1 MRLANAPSVNMLH
14 KAITPT
20 DSMTRHPTPLTTRCE
35 EPGDEEEEEKEEEE
49 EEARAKRRENNEI

>member
-1 MRLANAPSVNMLH
+1 MLH
-14 KAITPT
+14 KANTPT

-49 EEARAKRRENNEI
+49 EARAKRRDNNEI